1 MAFTGKASYDS
12 RVEVEQDISDR
23 VFALSVMETPTL
35 DELGDGGIEAK
46 DVEHFWTQDSLNP
59 HVASLT
65 ANVASSAG
73 ADFGIGL
80 VTNAHIKV
88 GMILHFD
95 SDGKQDHEKA
105 LVTSKTGANTIFAN
119 RAVGGTS
126 ATSHTANDSLKLP
139 SSGQLEGDDPS
150 EDLSTTRGRISNWT
164 QIFERFINI
173 SGTKKAQLQI
183 GVGDELDHQTN
194 QRAAELLRELNQSV
208 INGVTLGNT
217 IGTNAARRFMAG
229 LVGSKTN
236 TRSIGP
242 LTSSQLDNVLQL
254 PWDEGASPDL
264 IIVGALGKRK
274 INNFQGTSVQVD
286 QVSELFKR
294 QVMFY
299 EAHIG
304 TQKVL
309 LDRYMDEN
317 KILVQ
322 QKDMIR
328 IIPHMGRSF
337 GAADKADDGDNVKRQ
352 VIGEYTMEDGQEK
365 AGALGTHLS

>member
-23 VFALSVMETPTL
+23 IFALSVMETPTL
-35 DELGDGGIEAK
+35 DVLGDGGTEAK
-46 DVEHFWTQDSLNP
+46 DVEHFWTQDALNP
-59 HVASLT
+59 HVATLT
-65 ANVASSAG
+65 ANVASTAA
-73 ADFGIGL
+73 ADNGIGL
-80 VTNAHIKV
+80 TTNAHIKV

-95 SDGKQDHEKA
+95 NDGKQDHEKA
-105 LVTSKTGANTIFAN
+105 LVTSKTGANTVFAN

-126 ATSHTANDSLKLP
+126 ATSHTANDSIVLP

-150 EDLSTTRGRISNWT
+150 ADLSTSRARISNWT

-183 GVGDELDHQTN
+183 GIGDELDHQTN

-217 IGTNAARRFMAG
+217 IGGSAARRFFAG
-229 LVGSKTN
+229 LVASKTN
-236 TRSIGP
+236 TRSIGA
-242 LTSSQLDNVLQL
+242 LTSSQLDNVLEL
-254 PWDEGASPDL
+254 PWNEGAMPDL
-264 IIVGALGKRK
+264 IITGIAGKRR
-274 INNFQGTSVQVD
+274 INGFQGTAVQVTQD
-286 QVSELFKR
+286 AELFKR
-294 QVMFY
+294 QISQY
-299 EAHIG
+299 EAHVG
-304 TQKVL
+304 PQTVV
-309 LDRYMDEN
+309 LDRFMDAN

-328 IIPHMGRSF
+328 VIPHVGRSF
-337 GAADKADDGDNVKRQ
+337 GASDKADDGDNVKRQ

-365 AGALGTHLS
+365 AGALGTHLT